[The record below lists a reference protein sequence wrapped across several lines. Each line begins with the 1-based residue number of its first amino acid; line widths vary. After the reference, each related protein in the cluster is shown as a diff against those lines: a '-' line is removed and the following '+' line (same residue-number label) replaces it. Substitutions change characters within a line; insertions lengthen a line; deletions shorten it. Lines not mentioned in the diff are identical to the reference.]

1 LRTRPS
7 VLSILGAMIAVAIMA
22 PIAHPQPV
30 PKPTGKL
37 VDLGG
42 HRLHVHCTGHGRP
55 TVMIES
61 GLGDFSFDWALVQDP
76 VSRFTRICTYDR
88 AGYAWSD
95 PGPTPRTFD
104 QLNLEL
110 HDALVKLGERGPYV
124 LVDHSYGGP
133 VVRNYALAYPQEVAG
148 MVQVDAA
155 FEGECIPIGGGK
167 TMRLGDEATGRRI
180 PPPHETPAGS
190 DKPAILS
197 EDLPPELK
205 SLEPAYRVLPLDD
218 QNLHLWAQQLPAVYN
233 AEVSQREWSAEYFAQ
248 WLKTSQEGTLGSI
261 PLIVLT
267 RAEGGYGNDM
277 DVPAA
282 EMEKARKEGQASLRL
297 LSSDHKQVF
306 VHSGHNMHLEAPTEV
321 TEAVREVVHA
331 VRKNSNLQ

>member
-1 LRTRPS
+1 MT
-7 VLSILGAMIAVAIMA
+7 VIAITALA
-22 PIAHPQPV
+22 AHAQPV

-42 HRLHVHCTGHGRP
+42 HKLHVYCSGHGRP
-55 TVMIES
+55 TVVIES
-61 GLGDFSFDWALVQDP
+61 GLGDFSFDWTLVQDP

-110 HDALVKLGERGPYV
+110 HDALLKLGERGPYV
-124 LVDHSYGGP
+124 LVGHSYGGP
-133 VVRNYALAYPQEVAG
+133 VVRNYALAYPHEVAG

-155 FEGECIPIGGGK
+155 FEGERIPIGGGK
-167 TMRLGDEATGRRI
+167 TMRLGDEATGKSI
-180 PPPHETPAGS
+180 PPPHESPVGT
-190 DKPAILS
+190 DKPVIRA

-205 SLEPAYRVLPLDD
+205 SLEPAYKVLPLDD
-218 QNLHLWAQQLPAVYN
+218 QKLHIWAQQLPAVYN
-233 AEVSQREWSAEYFAQ
+233 AEISQRDWSAEYFAK
-248 WLKTSQEGTLGSI
+248 WLKTSQAGTLGSI
-261 PLIVLT
+261 PLLVLT
-267 RAEGGYGNDM
+267 RADGGYGNDM

-282 EMEKARKEGQASLRL
+282 QMEKERKEGQASLAL
-297 LSSDHKQVF
+297 LSNNHKQVF
-306 VHSGHNMHLEAPTEV
+306 VHSGHNMDLEAPADV
-321 TEAVREVVHA
+321 TAAVREVVSA